1 MMIRPVS
8 REHIM
13 SSQSNMWP
21 FNLFAPNNL
30 AQSILPGWSFGNVTV
45 NYAGDADIEK
55 KVVEDVASF
64 GRQIGIISDVV
75 LELANGKP
83 AATGEPLAQLR
94 DIAAKVKEI
103 KERHKR
109 SLSEKASA
117 AMAKLAESDT
127 EEAQRIARQYT
138 SKT

>member
-1 MMIRPVS
+1 
-8 REHIM
+8 M
-13 SSQSNMWP
+13 STQPFTWP

-30 AQSILPGWSFGNVTV
+30 AQSILPGWFSNVSV

-64 GRQIGIISDVV
+64 GRQIGIITDVV

-83 AATGEPLAQLR
+83 AAKDEPLAQLR

-103 KERHKR
+103 KEQRKR
-109 SLSEKASA
+109 SLSEKASD
-117 AMAKLAESDT
+117 AMAKLAETDGAAA
-127 EEAQRIARQYT
+127 ERIARQYS